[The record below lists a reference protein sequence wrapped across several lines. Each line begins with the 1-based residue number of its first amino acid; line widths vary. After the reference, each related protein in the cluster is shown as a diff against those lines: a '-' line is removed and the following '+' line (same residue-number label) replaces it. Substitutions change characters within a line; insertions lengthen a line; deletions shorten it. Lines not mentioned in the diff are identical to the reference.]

1 MAKYDGK
8 RRTIGELLALTSPP
22 LVVPDWQRP
31 YRWEA
36 SDIEAF
42 WNDLITF
49 SNQYPGNNIDDQ
61 EYFLGSVVL
70 VEGKTPH
77 ELLDGQQRLA
87 TATILLSVLRDY
99 QEKYSPEAASG
110 LVRDFIVKKDH
121 AANMDTYK
129 LTLGYYDWEFFR
141 QEIQQPRTKDWV
153 ELKPIY
159 SSHYLIRRARSYFQ
173 QQVQENFKRLN
184 GGRAAFDWALRV
196 QFVLTDHMS
205 VVAVSSTDSENAA
218 SVFETLNDRGIGL
231 STTDLLRTLLLRR
244 GRVQD
249 REEINSAW
257 ETILQLDKHVEEFL
271 RHYWLSYFGD
281 LKTRKLYKEMKSR
294 IEEENEN
301 ALALSRSLEAS
312 ALIYRDL
319 VDAKD
324 EDEIIAGYLGDI
336 NDLGAKV
343 LLPIL
348 LSTASVS
355 GDDNRRPLIKALI
368 SLFVRYNV
376 IGNLEGTRMEAF
388 LYAQARELRK
398 TGDRSATIIAVKE
411 FAPSDDDFVQRFGQ
425 ASVSRQA
432 TARYLLR
439 QIEYQKQRTG
449 ELKIET
455 PAKVHLEHIYPQ
467 NPPPDRKRG
476 DHEAMVHR
484 IGNMTLLAAPLN
496 QAIGNGSFAEKQG
509 AYKASL
515 ILITNELPEFDEWSS
530 TTITQRQLRFASMAT
545 AIWGFDDPL
554 AKRRR
559 PGRGHQQRPV
569 KPEKP
574 NSPTRPGTSGG
585 RAEAR
590 TRRRKVE

>member
-49 SNQYPGNNIDDQ
+49 SNQYPGANIDDQ

-99 QEKYSPEAASG
+99 QESYSAEAASG

-121 AANMDTYK
+121 ASNTDTYK
-129 LTLGYYDWEFFR
+129 LTMGYYDDEFFR
-141 QEIQQPRTKDWV
+141 QEIQQVRTGEWIEPTAV
-153 ELKPIY
+153 Y
-159 SSHYLIRRARSYFQ
+159 ASHHLIRRARSYFQ
-173 QQVQENFKRLN
+173 QQMQENFERLG
-184 GGRAAFDWALRV
+184 GGRAAFEWALRI
-196 QFVLTDHMS
+196 QLVLTNHMS
-205 VVAVSSTDSENAA
+205 VVAVSSTDGENAA

-244 GRVQD
+244 GRPQD

-257 ETILQLDKHVEEFL
+257 ETVLQLDKHVEEFL
-271 RHYWLSYFGD
+271 RHYWLSHFGD
-281 LKTRKLYKEMKSR
+281 LKTRKLYKEMKR
-294 IEEENEN
+294 QIEGENRSP
-301 ALALSRSLEAS
+301 LGLSRSLE
-312 ALIYRDL
+312 
-319 VDAKD
+319 
-324 EDEIIAGYLGDI
+324 DI
-336 NDLGAKV
+336 SDLGAKI

-348 LSTASVS
+348 LSAASVS
-355 GDDNRRPLIKALI
+355 GNENRRALIKALI

-376 IGNLEGTRMEAF
+376 IGNLEGTRLETF
-388 LYAQARELRK
+388 LYAQARQLR
-398 TGDRSATIIAVKE
+398 ATRDANATMTAVKQ
-411 FAPSDDDFVQRFGQ
+411 FAPSDEDFVQRFGQ

-449 ELKIET
+449 ELRVET

-467 NPPPDRKRG
+467 NPPSAQKRH
-476 DHEAMVHR
+476 DHEAIVHR
-484 IGNMTLLAAPLN
+484 IGNLTLLAGPLN
-496 QAIGNGSFAEKQG
+496 QAISNGSFAEKQA
-509 AYKASL
+509 AYEASR

-530 TTITQRQLRFASMAT
+530 TTITERQLVFAGMAT
-545 AIWGFDDPL
+545 SIWGFDDPL
-554 AKRRR
+554 VKRRR
-559 PGRGHQQRPV
+559 PGRGQQKRPV
-569 KPEKP
+569 
-574 NSPTRPGTSGG
+574 SPKKRPPPARSATSGG
-585 RAEAR
+585 RGEAR